1 MATNQ
6 TGAGSTPNRATVTMD
21 AELVARLVSALEM
34 IGTAFAVDE
43 VNDARALSLIGH
55 LAARGDGR
63 PSAGILDPGRAR
75 AARDYDV
82 LRGLLG
88 QAGAPRPLTM
98 RRSGDA
104 VEFVDAAPLSAAT
117 VVVESPGDAETGA
130 LAERFDN
137 IEGLT
142 RPILKLARILQRMPI
157 SRVEVLDEQDTLL
170 AFGPSLP
177 PIYRTHGG

>member
-6 TGAGSTPNRATVTMD
+6 TGAGSTPDRATVTMD

-43 VNDARALSLIGH
+43 VNDARALSLIGR
-55 LAARGDGR
+55 LAGRGDGR
-63 PSAGILDPGRAR
+63 LPAGILDPGRAR

-88 QAGAPRPLTM
+88 QAGGPRPLTM
-98 RRSGDA
+98 RRSRDT
-104 VEFVDAAPLSAAT
+104 VVFVDAAPLSAAT
-117 VVVESPGDAETGA
+117 VVVESPGDARTGA
-130 LAERFDN
+130 LAERFD

-142 RPILKLARILQRMPI
+142 TPTLKLTRILQRMPV
-157 SRVEVLDEQDTLL
+157 SRVEVLDEHDTLL

-177 PIYRTHGG
+177 PINRTDGG

>member
-1 MATNQ
+1 MATNK
-6 TGAGSTPNRATVTMD
+6 TDAGSTPDRATVTMD
-21 AELVARLVSALEM
+21 AELIARLVSALEM

-55 LAARGDGR
+55 LAGRGDGR

-88 QAGAPRPLTM
+88 KADAPRPLTM
-98 RRSGDA
+98 RRSRDT
-104 VEFVDAAPLSAAT
+104 VVFVDAAPLSAAT
-117 VVVESPGDAETGA
+117 VVVESPGDAKTSA
-130 LAERFDN
+130 LAERFDV
-137 IEGLT
+137 EGLT
-142 RPILKLARILQRMPI
+142 TPTLRLTRILQGMPV

-177 PIYRTHGG
+177 PINRTDGG